1 MSNPAHPWFLI
12 TSQRA
17 AWASPPTTALVSQ
30 FFECTANTQSTA
42 LKVTPGW
49 TWSLAALP
57 HWAIL
62 DLLALKK
69 KSRFHVCA
77 CPDPDLSLFPPT
89 VPSDVFFIN
98 SVWKGYYE
106 YLGKRQPATLTV
118 DWFNATSSKVNATF
132 TAASQVQLELTGR
145 KEDLKAHFLTK
156 VVWALPSWNV
166 VGVLSDCGLCLLVFL
181 SGDYGEWYRNET
193 PSFFFP
199 QNCMYDLLN

>member
-1 MSNPAHPWFLI
+1 MILNNFPKSSMSLPTHHSPGLPILWVYCKNSEHSAQGHTGLYMVLSC
-12 TSQRA
+12 TS
-17 AWASPPTTALVSQ
+17 
-30 FFECTANTQSTA
+30 
-42 LKVTPGW
+42 
-49 TWSLAALP
+49 SLGNLGP
-57 HWAIL
+57 SCIK
-62 DLLALKK
+62 KK

-145 KEDLKAHFLTK
+145 KEDLQAHFLTK
-156 VVWALPSWNV
+156 VVWALPTWNV
-166 VGVLSDCGLCLLVFL
+166 IGVLSDCGLCLLVFL